1 MRPSDPCPISSAMR
15 WSSAARFSSAV
26 DISKVLSRSAFPS
39 VAINLLS
46 RILHGLAGHPP
57 AQRAQQLS
65 VLRDCRQELRVRA
78 DADDRP
84 FLRQGDQRGA

>member
-1 MRPSDPCPISSAMR
+1 ARRCAGPLLRASPRRWTSRKCCRVQPSR
-15 WSSAARFSSAV
+15 R
-26 DISKVLSRSAFPS
+26 SRSTSSPGFSTDSPD
-39 VAINLLS
+39 IPLLS
-46 RILHGLAGHPP
+46 VVG
-57 AQRAQQLS
+57 AQQLS

>member
-1 MRPSDPCPISSAMR
+1 MR

-57 AQRAQQLS
+57 CSAS
-65 VLRDCRQELRVRA
+65 
-78 DADDRP
+78 
-84 FLRQGDQRGA
+84 

>member
-1 MRPSDPCPISSAMR
+1 MPHKLGDALVLCCALLLGGGHLE
-15 WSSAARFSSAV
+15 SAV
-26 DISKVLSRSAFPS
+26 AFSLPVGRDQPPLPGFSTDSPDIP
-39 VAINLLS
+39 LLS
-46 RILHGLAGHPP
+46 VVG
-57 AQRAQQLS
+57 AQQLS